1 MEVTTQKA
9 IHDRFVA
16 VIQATVPTY
25 PEHRQF
31 PWVYCGNLSEVYGP
45 EMRRFTIDEQIA
57 EPVAEGLFSQGEEY
71 AYLLEICVGYGG
83 QTKAETPW
91 LVTQDSMDLRTV
103 LEAQLSPT
111 CIGLLSVRRVTFA
124 IEEDDEGHLV
134 GRHVFE
140 IHFMFDTMATGIPD
154 I

>member
-1 MEVTTQKA
+1 MEVTTQNA

-45 EMRRFTIDEQIA
+45 EIRRFIIDEQIA

-83 QTKAETPW
+83 QTKAGHPGQHGSEDRAGGPAQPH
-91 LVTQDSMDLRTV
+91 LHRVAERAPGDLRH
-103 LEAQLSPT
+103 
-111 CIGLLSVRRVTFA
+111 R
-124 IEEDDEGHLV
+124 
-134 GRHVFE
+134 GR
-140 IHFMFDTMATGIPD
+140 
-154 I
+154 